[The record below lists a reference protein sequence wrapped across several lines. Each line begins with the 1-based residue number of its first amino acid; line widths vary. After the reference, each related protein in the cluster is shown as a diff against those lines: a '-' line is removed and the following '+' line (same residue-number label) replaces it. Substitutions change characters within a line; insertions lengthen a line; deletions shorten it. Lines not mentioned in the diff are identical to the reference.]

1 MYLHEMKNLPVSHPL
16 VFEHLSAG
24 LFVVQPQD
32 THPFSPTACDQ
43 AIEVTCNR
51 DTKTKGGIIGFSQ
64 SVAALHR
71 WIMSHHERGAIA
83 RKCLEMAG
91 ESTADSS
98 KKDLGASEAKRNE
111 RMIMDLKETVVSLQ
125 NPFTYKVEEMISI
138 STGIVPGDSIEKDM
152 LTAYEIGKMS

>member
-1 MYLHEMKNLPVSHPL
+1 
-16 VFEHLSAG
+16 
-24 LFVVQPQD
+24 
-32 THPFSPTACDQ
+32 
-43 AIEVTCNR
+43 
-51 DTKTKGGIIGFSQ
+51 
-64 SVAALHR
+64 
-71 WIMSHHERGAIA
+71 
-83 RKCLEMAG
+83 MAG

>member
-1 MYLHEMKNLPVSHPL
+1 
-16 VFEHLSAG
+16 
-24 LFVVQPQD
+24 
-32 THPFSPTACDQ
+32 
-43 AIEVTCNR
+43 
-51 DTKTKGGIIGFSQ
+51 
-64 SVAALHR
+64 
-71 WIMSHHERGAIA
+71 
-83 RKCLEMAG
+83 MAG

-138 STGIVPGDSIEKDM
+138 STGIVPGDRIEKDK